1 MCLTKKTNT
10 LWNGNRV
17 LILAVAL
24 LAIGQAL
31 LEATPR
37 PQQPKPPAVQ
47 PTQPRP
53 AQPVQPRPAQ
63 PAPAGQR
70 REKIPPPEEISGSQL
85 QTRDGVQLSATF
97 FPGMKEKESVPV
109 LLLHN
114 WKSSR
119 KEFAALAPELQKIGC
134 AVLVPDLRGHGASTK
149 QMVYLKGG
157 LQEKELDAAK
167 FKTPDLAKIATN
179 DMAALRSFLVKKNN
193 AGELNLNKLVVVG
206 SEMGAAIAMRW
217 AAYDWSIPN
226 YEHAGIKQ
234 SQDVKALVLISPKW
248 SYTGL
253 DTADILN
260 ARGFSAVRDRIS
272 VMLLVGGEDARRLK
286 DVETIESKLVTNRS
300 QPEALAE
307 RKVLLVP
314 PFPTKMQAEQLLNF
328 RDFPIPK
335 MICHFIETQVI
346 KDEPDAVWME
356 HK

>member
-1 MCLTKKTNT
+1 MCLTKKTNAV
-10 LWNGNRV
+10 WSGNRV

-31 LEATPR
+31 LEAAPR

-53 AQPVQPRPAQ
+53 TQPTQPRPAQ

-70 REKIPPPEEISGSQL
+70 REKIPPPEEISCSQL

-97 FPGMKEKESVPV
+97 FPGMKEKDSVPV

-119 KEFAALAPELQKIGC
+119 KEFAVLAPELQKIGC
-134 AVLVPDLRGHGASTK
+134 AVLVPDLRGHGSSTK
-149 QMVYLKGG
+149 QMVYSRKG
-157 LQEKELDAAK
+157 LQERELDAAK
-167 FKTPDLAKIATN
+167 FKKPDFLNIRVN
-179 DMAALRSFLVKKNN
+179 DMAALRGFLVKKNN

-206 SEMGAAIAMRW
+206 SEMGATIAVLW

-234 SQDVKALVLISPKW
+234 SQDVKALVLISPELDYK
-248 SYTGL
+248 GL
-253 DTADILN
+253 DMSKIVN
-260 ARGFSAVRDRIS
+260 APGAVRDRLS
-272 VMLLVGGEDARRLK
+272 VMLLVGGEDTGRLK
-286 DVETIESKLVTNRS
+286 DAQTIESRLVTNRS
-300 QPEALAE
+300 QPEALPE

-314 PFPTKMQAEQLLNF
+314 PLPTKMQAEQLLNF